1 MKKFFLYSF
10 ATVGLL
16 GLASCA
22 QEDVNAPAN
31 DGVNI
36 KVRLPRDMQTRGSF
50 GDGADAG
57 DRAVLNNLQ
66 WSVYEVVDGVASAT
80 PVFSD
85 LKAGAFGGSQTEETV
100 TLPLAKGKT
109 YQVAFYADD
118 STNGFVTYTDGK
130 INVDYSKATSNT
142 AAEDAFIGRSVQFTV
157 DGAYSETVTLTR
169 PFAQLNWGTDDLDAK
184 VLGDLLKSL
193 TASVKVSSGLYTA
206 MDVLSGEVDA
216 ATAVSDA
223 VEFGTVAFSALPAQT
238 FPVEGYSLIA
248 MDYLL
253 TGDGTI
259 DCELDFDNGLNPVSV
274 NAAPVKVNYRT
285 NIYGSL
291 LTAPADFN
299 IKVDNNFE
307 TPDNNI
313 EATVVV
319 KTPEELLDAIT
330 NAEDGDEIELAAD
343 MTMPMTGYVELSKD
357 VTLTVPEGVTIT
369 TARQGNTANFVVN
382 PGATVTLKG
391 EGAYEGDNR
400 IFDVDGTLVVDGP
413 SFTTTT
419 KTRGSAITVNNG
431 GALTFKSGEITAA
444 NTALWIEGKVEIDGG
459 VIKSNNSASDPEVGS
474 GQWAY
479 CVRLMTEGA
488 EVTING
494 GEIIGVQGAVANK
507 SGKLTIN
514 GGYFHTHPSFTT
526 SDNFYALYI
535 GDGTTGSETTV
546 NGGEFYSQNN
556 YAIYYNKL
564 QAAGYPENV
573 LHLNGGKLNN
583 QGRQV
588 SVANGDAPAYSG
600 IIELSAP
607 YIWKQITEGN
617 FKYEVV
623 AE

>member
-1 MKKFFLYSF
+1 MKKIVYPLLGI
-10 ATVGLL
+10 AGLF

-50 GDGADAG
+50 GDGTDAG

-130 INVDYSKATSNT
+130 INVDYSKAASNT

-216 ATAVSDA
+216 TTAVSDA

-313 EATVVV
+313 ENKDIPKWDGTQEEV
-319 KTPEELLDAIT
+319 TPEDGVYTANTPAQLAYLVNNLKGADALTAKTINIT
-330 NAEDGDEIELAAD
+330 SD
-343 MTMPMTGYVELSKD
+343 MDFSGQDWTSN
-357 VTLTVPEGVTIT
+357 TIT
-369 TARQGNTANFVVN
+369 ANLDT
-382 PGATVTLKG
+382 GATFTFDFNGHTISGLNKAFFDRFVGNIKNVTFVNCNI
-391 EGAYEGDNR
+391 EGTTNENGFSGVVCNNLY
-400 IFDVDGTLVVDGP
+400 GTLENVKVENSTITCTGIGR
-413 SFTTTT
+413 SV
-419 KTRGSAITVNNG
+419 GAIAGQYT
-431 GALTFKSGEITAA
+431 SGNATDCAVSEITINKATDYKA
-444 NTALWIEGKVEIDGG
+444 GG
-459 VIKSNNSASDPEVGS
+459 MFGSVNQESNPRVFTNLSASN
-474 GQWAY
+474 
-479 CVRLMTEGA
+479 
-488 EVTING
+488 VTINDDNG
-494 GEIIGVQGAVANK
+494 SYVGALIGRVYGCN
-507 SGKLTIN
+507 LTLTGCSVTN
-514 GGYFHTHPSFTT
+514 SNPS
-526 SDNFYALYI
+526 ALY
-535 GDGTTGSETTV
+535 GATAGGGTVT
-546 NGGEFYSQNN
+546 
-556 YAIYYNKL
+556 
-564 QAAGYPENV
+564 EN
-573 LHLNGGKLNN
+573 
-583 QGRQV
+583 
-588 SVANGDAPAYSG
+588 
-600 IIELSAP
+600 
-607 YIWKQITEGN
+607 
-617 FKYEVV
+617 
-623 AE
+623 

>member
-1 MKKFFLYSF
+1 M
-10 ATVGLL
+10 
-16 GLASCA
+16 
-22 QEDVNAPAN
+22 
-31 DGVNI
+31 
-36 KVRLPRDMQTRGSF
+36 
-50 GDGADAG
+50 
-57 DRAVLNNLQ
+57 
-66 WSVYEVVDGVASAT
+66 
-80 PVFSD
+80 
-85 LKAGAFGGSQTEETV
+85 
-100 TLPLAKGKT
+100 
-109 YQVAFYADD
+109 
-118 STNGFVTYTDGK
+118 
-130 INVDYSKATSNT
+130 
-142 AAEDAFIGRSVQFTV
+142 
-157 DGAYSETVTLTR
+157 TR
-169 PFAQLNWGTDDLDAK
+169 PFAQLNWGTDDLEAK

-223 VEFGTVAFSALPAQT
+223 VEFGAVAFSALPAQT

-253 TGDGTI
+253 AGDGTI
-259 DCELDFDNGLNPVSV
+259 DCELDFDNGLNPVVV
-274 NAAPVKVNYRT
+274 NAAPVQVNYRT

-494 GEIIGVQGAVANK
+494 GEIKGVQGAVANK

-588 SVANGDAPAYSG
+588 SVANGDTPAYSG
-600 IIELSAP
+600 IIELSSP
-607 YIWKQITEGN
+607 YTWKQITDGN